1 MQKINAKAIIFDK
14 DGTLLE
20 FDPFWISVSQSAITK
35 LLNKFEVSQDKK
47 ESCLTAIG
55 LKDGVVDSDGV
66 LCKGTYGE
74 IAEVLFEIFNSQK
87 TILDK
92 KQFESE
98 CIKSFHDSIP
108 DGVVL
113 PTSKHLCATLKAL
126 KDRGIKLFVVTS
138 DDQKTTEVCLKGLK
152 IENLFEKVITDDG
165 VHPHKPHP
173 YYAQSIMKYYN
184 LSESQVVMV
193 GDTLTDTEF
202 AKNANIKC
210 VGLAKTE
217 QAKSL
222 LQGNA
227 TIVVSDLSL
236 LTEIIG

>member
-35 LLNKFEVSQDKK
+35 LLNKFEVDQNKK

-98 CIKSFHDSIP
+98 CIKSFQDSIP
-108 DGVVL
+108 EGVAL
-113 PTSKHLCATLKAL
+113 PTSKDLCATLKAL

-138 DDQKTTEVCLKGLK
+138 DDKKA
-152 IENLFEKVITDDG
+152 IDLFG
-165 VHPHKPHP
+165 RW
-173 YYAQSIMKYYN
+173 
-184 LSESQVVMV
+184 LS
-193 GDTLTDTEF
+193 F
-202 AKNANIKC
+202 F
-210 VGLAKTE
+210 
-217 QAKSL
+217 
-222 LQGNA
+222 
-227 TIVVSDLSL
+227 
-236 LTEIIG
+236 